1 MAENVASWSL
11 KEENHKNGTRD
22 PRTKTGWSRT
32 RTGKILEM
40 LDQVGPVPRK
50 LYKSRTRSD
59 QYRENFRNVG
69 PGRTSTEKI
78 LEIPDQLGPGP
89 RKF

>member
-32 RTGKILEM
+32 RTEKILEM

-50 LYKSRTRSD
+50 
-59 QYRENFRNVG
+59 F
-69 PGRTSTEKI
+69 
-78 LEIPDQLGPGP
+78 
-89 RKF
+89 

>member
-1 MAENVASWSL
+1 MAENVASWSV

-59 QYRENFRNVG
+59 QYRENFRNPG
-69 PGRTSTEKI
+69 PTWTRTGEV
-78 LEIPDQLGPGP
+78 LEITDA
-89 RKF
+89 FIT